1 MNTIQEIE
9 REDGRRVTS
18 FHENFY
24 VGASY
29 FKRVYQEHDNLNIVD
44 IIKLSYF
51 FPMFIEDEKNE
62 ELIVVISKEELNS
75 ILDSFQKD
83 KIIGP
88 NGWTIE
94 FYVDFYVNLLEDDLL
109 KIVEEFENL
118 SQDLGG
124 QKYTFITLVPNKY
137 FT

>member
-1 MNTIQEIE
+1 
-9 REDGRRVTS
+9 
-18 FHENFY
+18 
-24 VGASY
+24 
-29 FKRVYQEHDNLNIVD
+29 
-44 IIKLSYF
+44 
-51 FPMFIEDEKNE
+51 
-62 ELIVVISKEELNS
+62 VISKEELKA

-118 SQDLGG
+118 G
-124 QKYTFITLVPNKY
+124 
-137 FT
+137 